1 MMEHCLLPEPSPPC
15 LTYIYFVMNCQR
27 HQTITQV
34 VNFYIQ
40 LQFQLV
46 SSEITLGIVCNH
58 SIFVCK
64 SEVRTVV
71 ATCDAVTVSHDY
83 SEKSEKY
90 FDILSSFL
98 AGMFIHINGL
108 LCLTSYRTYG
118 RNEGQHINIT
128 CQKNIWERR
137 RSTHQYYVSKEHMGE
152 TTVNTSILRV
162 KRTYGRDDGQHIN
175 ITCQKKLREN

>member
-27 HQTITQV
+27 HQPIMQV
-34 VNFYIQ
+34 VNSYIL

-71 ATCDAVTVSHDY
+71 AMCDGCYYSITRLFRKKAKNTSTCC
-83 SEKSEKY
+83 
-90 FDILSSFL
+90 LLFL
-98 AGMFIHINGL
+98 Q
-108 LCLTSYRTYG
+108 LCLYLL
-118 RNEGQHINIT
+118 IA
-128 CQKNIWERR
+128 
-137 RSTHQYYVSKEHMGE
+137 YYFLHYIEHMGE
-152 TTVNTSILRV
+152 TRVNTSILHVR
-162 KRTYGRDDGQHIN
+162 RN
-175 ITCQKKLREN
+175 